1 MSSFDFQNPG
11 RRMSQEE
18 YDKILDNFGARRKS
32 HDKCRRHLMGLKY
45 SYGQANSAVYRYRV
59 KRGIIWKGR

>member
-1 MSSFDFQNPG
+1 
-11 RRMSQEE
+11 MSQEE